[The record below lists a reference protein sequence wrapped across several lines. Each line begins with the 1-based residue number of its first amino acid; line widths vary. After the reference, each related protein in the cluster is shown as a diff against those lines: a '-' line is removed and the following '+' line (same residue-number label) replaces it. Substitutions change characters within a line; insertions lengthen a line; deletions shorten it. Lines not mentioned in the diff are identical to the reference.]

1 MIKMI
6 KHIPNAIT
14 CCNLL
19 SGCISIVLMCNGYA
33 IAAGAMIFLAAVFD
47 FFDGFAA
54 RLLKAYSPLGAQLDS
69 LSDVVSFGVA
79 PSFIVYYYL
88 NQVVGMLGNSWWSLE
103 IAGFYILPFVA
114 FFLAVFAEL
123 RLAKFNIDDRQTTS
137 FIGLPTP
144 AMGLFVASLPFTLQ
158 NELLGF
164 MANNMT
170 NIYFLIAIV
179 GIFSYLMVSEIPFFS
194 LKIKN
199 LKFKENIHIYVLAIC
214 AIVAFIFLGFAAIP
228 FVMMFYIVLS
238 LFKDIKT
245 QRHKDAE

>member
-1 MIKMI
+1 MI

-33 IAAGAMIFLAAVFD
+33 VAAGAMIFLAAIFD

-79 PSFIVYYYL
+79 PSFIMYHYL
-88 NQVVGMLGNSWWSLE
+88 SQVVDTSLLWRLE
-103 IAGFYILPFVA
+103 IADFTILPFLA

-158 NELLGF
+158 NENLAF
-164 MANNMT
+164 MANNMS
-170 NIYFLIAIV
+170 NPYFLIAIV
-179 GIFSYLMVSEIPFFS
+179 VIFSYLMVSEIPFFS

-199 LKFKENIHIYVLAIC
+199 LKFKENIHIYILAVF
-214 AIVAFIFLGFAAIP
+214 AIAAVIFLGFAAIP
-228 FVMMFYIVLS
+228 FVMLFYILLS
-238 LFKDIKT
+238 LFKVN
-245 QRHKDAE
+245 

>member
-1 MIKMI
+1 MRII
-6 KHIPNAIT
+6 KHIPNSIT

-19 SGCISIVLMCNGYA
+19 SGCISIVLSCSGRVEL
-33 IAAGAMIFLAAVFD
+33 AGIMIFIAAVFD

-79 PSFIVYYYL
+79 PSFIMYHYL
-88 NQVVGMLGNSWWSLE
+88 CQQPTANSLSDVTSGLN
-103 IAGFYILPFVA
+103 IVAFVA
-114 FFLAVFAEL
+114 FLLAVFAEL

-144 AMGLFVASLPFTLQ
+144 AMGLFVASLPFTLR
-158 NELLGF
+158 NENLAF
-164 MANNMT
+164 MGNLMT

-179 GIFSYLMVSEIPFFS
+179 VLFSYLMVSEIPFFS

-199 LKFKENIHIYVLAIC
+199 LKFKENLHIYILALF

-228 FVMMFYIVLS
+228 FVMLFYIVEAM
-238 LFKDIKT
+238 FVRK
-245 QRHKDAE
+245 

>member
-1 MIKMI
+1 MI
-6 KHIPNAIT
+6 KHIPNSIT

-33 IAAGAMIFLAAVFD
+33 VAAGIMIFVAAILD

-79 PSFIVYYYL
+79 PSFIMYHYL
-88 NQVVGMLGNSWWSLE
+88 NQQPTANSLSLE
-103 IAGFYILPFVA
+103 IAGFNIIPFAA
-114 FFLAVFAEL
+114 FFLAIFAEL

-144 AMGLFVASLPFTLQ
+144 AMGLLVASLPFTLK
-158 NELLGF
+158 NESLAF

-170 NIYFLIAIV
+170 NTYFLLSIIV
-179 GIFSYLMVSEIPFFS
+179 IFSYLMISEIPFFS

-199 LKFKENIHIYVLAIC
+199 LKFKENIHIYILAIF
-214 AIVAFIFLGFAAIP
+214 AIAAFVFLGFAAIP
-228 FVMMFYIVLS
+228 FVMLFYILEAII
-238 LFKDIKT
+238 LNLKK
-245 QRHKDAE
+245 

>member
-1 MIKMI
+1 MVKMV

-33 IAAGAMIFLAAVFD
+33 VAAGAMIFLAAIFD

-79 PSFIVYYYL
+79 PSFIIYFYL
-88 NQVVGMLGNSWWSLE
+88 SQPPIANSFSLE
-103 IAGFYILPFVA
+103 IADFNILPFFA
-114 FFLAVFAEL
+114 FLLAVFAEL

-158 NELLGF
+158 NEKLTF
-164 MANNMT
+164 MANNMS
-170 NIYFLIAIV
+170 NAYFLIAIV

-199 LKFKENIHIYVLAIC
+199 LKFKENIHIYILAVF

-228 FVMMFYIVLS
+228 FVMLFYIVIS
-238 LFKDIKT
+238 LFRVNKG
-245 QRHKDAE
+245 

>member
-1 MIKMI
+1 MI
-6 KHIPNAIT
+6 KHIPNSIT

-33 IAAGAMIFLAAVFD
+33 VAAGIMIFVAAIFD

-79 PSFIVYYYL
+79 PSFIIYYYL
-88 NQVVGMLGNSWWSLE
+88 DQIVGFE
-103 IAGFYILPFVA
+103 IAGFNIIPFAA
-114 FFLAVFAEL
+114 FFLAIFAEL

-144 AMGLFVASLPFTLQ
+144 AMGLFVASLPFTLKS
-158 NELLGF
+158 EMLVSMSKF
-164 MANNMT
+164 IT
-170 NIYFLIAIV
+170 NQYFLLAI
-179 GIFSYLMVSEIPFFS
+179 IILFSFLMVSEIPFFS

-199 LKFKENIHIYVLAIC
+199 LRFKENKHIYILAIF
-214 AIVAFIFLGFAAIP
+214 AIISFIVLGFAAIP
-228 FVMMFYIVLS
+228 FVMLFYIVEAIL
-238 LFKDIKT
+238 LNLTK
-245 QRHKDAE
+245 

>member
-1 MIKMI
+1 M
-6 KHIPNAIT
+6 
-14 CCNLL
+14 
-19 SGCISIVLMCNGYA
+19 SGCISIVLSCSGRVEL
-33 IAAGAMIFLAAVFD
+33 AGIMIFIAAVFD

-79 PSFIVYYYL
+79 PSFIMYHYL
-88 NQVVGMLGNSWWSLE
+88 CQQPTANSLSDGISGLNI
-103 IAGFYILPFVA
+103 IAFVA

-144 AMGLFVASLPFTLQ
+144 AMGLFVASLPFTLR
-158 NELLGF
+158 NENLAF
-164 MANNMT
+164 MGNLMT

-179 GIFSYLMVSEIPFFS
+179 VLFSYLMVSEIPFFS

-199 LKFKENIHIYVLAIC
+199 LKFKENLHIYILALF

-228 FVMMFYIVLS
+228 FVMLFYIVEAM
-238 LFKDIKT
+238 FVRK
-245 QRHKDAE
+245 

>member
-1 MIKMI
+1 MK

-33 IAAGAMIFLAAVFD
+33 VAAGVMIFLAAVFD

-79 PSFIVYYYL
+79 PSFIIYHYL
-88 NQVVGMLGNSWWSLE
+88 QSASMSMSVSVS
-103 IAGFYILPFVA
+103 GFNIIPFAA
-114 FFLAVFAEL
+114 FFLAIFAAL
-123 RLAKFNIDDRQTTS
+123 RLAKFNIDERQTTS

-158 NELLGF
+158 KESLSF
-164 MANNMT
+164 MGGLIT
-170 NIYFLIAIV
+170 NPYFLLAV
-179 GIFSYLMVSEIPFFS
+179 VVVFSFLMVSEIPFFS

-199 LKFKENIHIYVLAIC
+199 LKFKENIHIYILAIF
-214 AIVAFIFLGFAAIP
+214 AIATLAFLGFAAIP
-228 FVMMFYIVLS
+228 FVMLFYILES
-238 LFKDIKT
+238 LLKPEKLKI
-245 QRHKDAE
+245 

>member
-1 MIKMI
+1 MI

-33 IAAGAMIFLAAVFD
+33 VAAGSMIFLAAIFD

-88 NQVVGMLGNSWWSLE
+88 NQSIANGLE
-103 IAGFYILPFVA
+103 IAGFNVLPFVA
-114 FFLAVFAEL
+114 FFLAIFAEL

-144 AMGLFVASLPFTLQ
+144 AMGLFVASLPFTLR
-158 NELLGF
+158 NENLVF
-164 MANNMT
+164 MANNMS
-170 NIYFLIAIV
+170 NPYFLISV
-179 GIFSYLMVSEIPFFS
+179 VVIFSYLMVSEIPFFS
-194 LKIKN
+194 LKVKN
-199 LKFKENIHIYVLAIC
+199 LRFKENIHIYVLAIF
-214 AIVAFIFLGFAAIP
+214 AVVAFIFLGFAAIP
-228 FVMMFYIVLS
+228 FVMLFYILLS
-238 LFKDIKT
+238 LFKDIKSN
-245 QRHKDAE
+245 RVEN

>member
-1 MIKMI
+1 MK

-14 CCNLL
+14 CCNLF

-33 IAAGAMIFLAAVFD
+33 VAAGAMIFLAAVFD

-79 PSFIVYYYL
+79 PSFIIYHYL
-88 NQVVGMLGNSWWSLE
+88 QSASMSASMSVSVS
-103 IAGFYILPFVA
+103 GFNIIPFAA
-114 FFLAVFAEL
+114 FFLAIFAEL
-123 RLAKFNIDDRQTTS
+123 RLAKFNVDERQTTS

-158 NELLGF
+158 NEKLVF

-170 NIYFLIAIV
+170 NPYFYISLIV
-179 GIFSYLMVSEIPFFS
+179 IFSYLMVSEIPFFS

-199 LKFKENIHIYVLAIC
+199 LKFKENIHIYILAIF
-214 AIVAFIFLGFAAIP
+214 AVVAFAFLGFAAIP
-228 FVMMFYIVLS
+228 FVMLFYIIEAIILQ
-238 LFKDIKT
+238 FTKNN
-245 QRHKDAE
+245 